1 LEQKKIYGKS
11 SFDREYKPYNERI
24 KKMEN
29 KKIAIESESNLNLKK
44 QNDHNK
50 ETNISKSQIVLEIK
64 QQQQENGKTQQ
75 INNNKTVESESNL
88 DLKKQNNYN
97 KEINILKPQII
108 LEIKQQQQENE
119 KTQQIDNNKKT
130 KSKLKPKNINID
142 DDSFLLLFDDV

>member
-108 LEIKQQQQENE
+108 LEIKNNNNRKMK
-119 KTQQIDNNKKT
+119 KTQQIDNNKK
-130 KSKLKPKNINID
+130 KKQKAN
-142 DDSFLLLFDDV
+142 